1 MQSYNKSFNRQI
13 SETPG
18 QRSMLD
24 NFFDLKM
31 GGREFGSG
39 SLMSSSSSSSGGALK
54 LQDGVFTIKVDTQD
68 FR

>member
-1 MQSYNKSFNRQI
+1 
-13 SETPG
+13 
-18 QRSMLD
+18 MLD